1 MKLSHTNF
9 HRGRGGKTGQLCD
22 VKLPKQREIVPKPKG
37 KGRGPG
43 RGRVLLDHDSI
54 TEQPGPSKP
63 FTATQLEQ
71 LKQEAGLSYN
81 HNHGLINLENQF
93 NINLKTANV
102 YSAVN

>member
-37 KGRGPG
+37 KGRG
-43 RGRVLLDHDSI
+43 RGRVLLDDDSF